1 MKKERK
7 EALLNRFPPVPKNL
21 NDAMTRQNKKRGAAN
36 FVIFLTRGDELFARC
51 FHRFYNDDIVERQR
65 YVFAKDGCCRYG
77 SENGKNWTIR
87 TEFREPVFCSASYG
101 YNFDNSY
108 TLLNTEAV
116 KHSCMR
122 YSCFDMYSGSLQME
136 YLKFY
141 IRHPNVEYLMKS
153 GYGGVIGETET
164 GYYWSVRKKLD
175 AYHRINWKSNNLLK
189 MLGLNRDDFKTL
201 KGSEYIYEPYR
212 EWKEK
217 YPKYKPS
224 ELLALSKVFNWN
236 FGEAETFLL
245 ITGVRLPRL
254 AEYLEGQGIMPH
266 DYGDYLNQC
275 RTLQYDLHDTAICMP
290 RDFEKMH
297 TRLSQL
303 IEYRESEEQ
312 KRIFKTNYSA
322 RKSLEFSNG
331 EFLIRQPNSI
341 GEIIDEGAALE
352 HCVGGY
358 AERHARGEL
367 NIMFLREKSKPD
379 EPFYTVEVS
388 KKLKIVQCRGY
399 RNNNADNPM
408 PKAVEDFEKKYQE
421 YLDSIVWSEAK
432 KAGAKKND
440 RTGNENAA
448 GGRKSR
454 GNGRVHKG
462 GEPQPQ
468 NNHGGTARA
477 AVAV

>member
-7 EALLNRFPPVPKNL
+7 EELLNRFPSVSEELK
-21 NDAMTRQNKKRGAAN
+21 DAMLCREKKHCAAN
-36 FVIFLTRGDELFARC
+36 FVIFLTNGNELFARC
-51 FHRFYNDDIVERQR
+51 FHRFYNRDIVERQR

-77 SENGKNWTIR
+77 SEDGKSWTIR
-87 TEFREPVFCSASYG
+87 TEFREPVFCSAYYG
-101 YNFDNSY
+101 YCFDNSY

-116 KHSCMR
+116 KRSCMR
-122 YSCFDMYSGSLQME
+122 YSCFEMYKGSLLME
-136 YLKFY
+136 YLRFY
-141 IRHPNVEYLMKS
+141 VRHPNVEYLMKS
-153 GYGGVIGETET
+153 GYGGVIGETEV

-189 MLGLNRDDFKTL
+189 MLGLNRDDFKVL
-201 KGSEYIYEPYR
+201 KGSEHLYEPYR

-254 AEYLEGQGIMPH
+254 AEYLEGQGIMPR
-266 DYGDYLNQC
+266 DYRDYLNQC

-312 KRIFKTNYSA
+312 KRLFKTNYSA
-322 RKSLEFSNG
+322 RKSLEFSSG
-331 EFLIRQPNSI
+331 EFLVRRPKSI
-341 GEIIDEGAALE
+341 VEIIEEGAALE

-367 NIMFLREKSKPD
+367 TIMFLREKSKPD
-379 EPFYTVEVS
+379 EPFYTIEVS
-388 KKLKIVQCRGY
+388 SKLKIVQCRGY
-399 RNNNADNPM
+399 RNNNADNPK
-408 PKAVEDFEKKYQE
+408 PKSVEDFEEKYQE
-421 YLDSIVWSEAK
+421 YLDALIEQ
-432 KAGAKKND
+432 KAREND
-440 RTGNENAA
+440 STRIKVRA
-448 GGRKSR
+448 GGRKPR
-454 GNGRVHKG
+454 GNGQIHQG
-462 GEPQPQ
+462 IESQLQ
-468 NNHGGTARA
+468 NNHGCTACTA
-477 AVAV
+477 IAV